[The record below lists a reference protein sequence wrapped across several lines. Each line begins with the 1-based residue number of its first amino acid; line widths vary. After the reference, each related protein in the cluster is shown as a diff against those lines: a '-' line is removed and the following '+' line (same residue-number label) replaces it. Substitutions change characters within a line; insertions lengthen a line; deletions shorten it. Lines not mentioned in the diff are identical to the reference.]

1 MIYLKIFLSASM
13 LCFWSAAGWSN
24 HSGSVNFYNAS
35 IEEAMELASAEGKLT
50 FVDFHAIWCG
60 PCKWMDQTT
69 FSNKTV
75 SNYLNDN
82 YVSVKIDIDE
92 FDGYTAKEFY
102 KIETLPT
109 MLIFNSKGQLVD
121 RIEETL
127 SPSKLM
133 KILRNHNH
141 KSNKTIVRHK
151 INSSP
156 KRTLAL
162 RHSNATSASSRS
174 YTAPTTYSTS
184 RKSKFRVNVGTF
196 QHSSS
201 AHNYYNVLKQ
211 TFADPIVILQEVEKG
226 QVVYLVLMGDFITES
241 EASDYKRILL
251 DKFEIKGKIH

>member
-1 MIYLKIFLSASM
+1 MKYLKFFLFVSF
-13 LCFWSAAGWSN
+13 LCSYGVAGWSN

-35 IEEAMELASAEGKLT
+35 IEEAMELASTEGKLT
-50 FVDFHAIWCG
+50 FVDFHATWCG

-69 FSNKTV
+69 FSNKAV
-75 SNYLNDN
+75 SKYLNDN

-92 FDGYTAKEFY
+92 FDGFTAKEFY
-102 KIETLPT
+102 NIETLPT

-141 KSNKTIVRHK
+141 KKNKTIVRHR

-156 KRTLAL
+156 KKKLTL
-162 RHSNATSASSRS
+162 HQNNPTSASSRS
-174 YTAPTTYSTS
+174 YTPATTYST
-184 RKSKFRVNVGTF
+184 RKKSKFRVNVGTF
-196 QHSSS
+196 QNSSS

-211 TFADPIVILQEVEKG
+211 TFADPIVIIQEVEKG
-226 QVVYLVLMGDFITES
+226 RVVYNVLMGDFITES
-241 EASDYKRILL
+241 EASDYKRILN
-251 DKFEIKGKIH
+251 DQFDIKGKIH